1 MPQARKL
8 LTKSVWASPPP
19 EGPPGLF
26 SHPAPAWRHTGTL
39 LTLYNYQ
46 RTHRNRFC
54 HQPILP
60 VGQLRPTAA
69 GVPWPWASSCQFVSL
84 PCPVTLGPALILLGL
99 LVSCWGPGVRSGTG
113 LSWLVR
119 AGRASAG
126 SKEMGRPRHGG
137 EGPVLCPSSWA
148 SPHGWLCLFW
158 REEGRGGEERRRKK
172 WGKRQQP
179 EESLQSQLPVEI
191 WGDWTPLSTPW
202 SNRVVTALPAGIVW
216 EGKGEGHLLPQH

>member
-137 EGPVLCPSSWA
+137 KAQFCAPPPGPVRMAGSA
-148 SPHGWLCLFW
+148 SFGGRRGEVGK
-158 REEGRGGEERRRKK
+158 REEGRSGVRDSNLR
-172 WGKRQQP
+172 
-179 EESLQSQLPVEI
+179 SHSNLSSQWKSSE
-191 WGDWTPLSTPW
+191 PLCHG
-202 SNRVVTALPAGIVW
+202 L
-216 EGKGEGHLLPQH
+216 

>member
-113 LSWLVR
+113 LGGPQL
-119 AGRASAG
+119 GRRRWG
-126 SKEMGRPRHGG
+126 GPGTGGRPSSVPLLLGQSAWLALPLLEGGG
-137 EGPVLCPSSWA
+137 ERWG
-148 SPHGWLCLFW
+148 
-158 REEGRGGEERRRKK
+158 REKKEEV
-172 WGKRQQP
+172 G
-179 EESLQSQLPVEI
+179 
-191 WGDWTPLSTPW
+191 
-202 SNRVVTALPAGIVW
+202 
-216 EGKGEGHLLPQH
+216 